1 MASNDENTMIDD
13 NEKMD
18 DEKSSIPE
26 EEGQENLEWSGLAGP
41 MNSLVC
47 VYFIILSR
55 TNADTSQPINV
66 DLDSIIN
73 FLSTNDTQIGDEMD
87 ELQILAIKFLFNLDI
102 CIINQNEK
110 TFYKIDATSMPSNQT
125 WPRAYIVF
133 DKNNRS
139 FYPFYKRE
147 NNNNNK
153 IQTLFPVNDSH
164 ISKLFQ

>member
-1 MASNDENTMIDD
+1 MASNDENTVIDD
-13 NEKMD
+13 NEIMD
-18 DEKSSIPE
+18 DEKAAISE
-26 EEGQENLEWSGLAGP
+26 EEDQQKLTWSGLAGP
-41 MNSLVC
+41 MNLLVC
-47 VYFIILSR
+47 IHFIILSHMNAN
-55 TNADTSQPINV
+55 TNQPTNIT
-66 DLDSIIN
+66 LDSVID
-73 FLSTNDTQIGDEMD
+73 FLLTNNTQIGDEMD
-87 ELQILAIKFLFNLDI
+87 ELQILAIKYLFNLDI

-125 WPRAYIVF
+125 WPRAYLVF